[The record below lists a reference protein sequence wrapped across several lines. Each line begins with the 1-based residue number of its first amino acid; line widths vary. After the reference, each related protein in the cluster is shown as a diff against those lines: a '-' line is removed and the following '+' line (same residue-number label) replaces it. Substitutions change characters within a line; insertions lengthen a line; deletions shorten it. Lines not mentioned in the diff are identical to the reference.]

1 MRELSRIAPG
11 RVTKSSLSAWVK
23 LSITALFWAG
33 AFFAASWAVKIAP
46 PVTTA
51 FLRFSLAGLLLLGFA
66 AFRKQLTLPLDT
78 LRGAAG
84 MAIFGIFVYNLF
96 FFEGLSKTSALNGS
110 LIASANPA
118 ITALLARIWR
128 KERTSLRQWLGIL
141 VSFLG
146 VVLVISGGSLSALLR
161 LEINP
166 GDLFIVGSATCWAVY
181 SILARGVL
189 ARAGSIVVVTFAC
202 LAGAILLAPMAF
214 RETSGAWQGSG
225 VFWACILYM
234 AVFPSVVAYVWWND
248 GVREIGPA
256 RAAVFINLV
265 PVFVMGLS
273 VLMGNLPAAGQV
285 GGGALVLAGV
295 YLTAAPGRKSKAPAL
310 QS

>member
-1 MRELSRIAPG
+1 
-11 RVTKSSLSAWVK
+11 LSAWVK

-33 AFFAASWAVKIAP
+33 AFFSAKWAVDIAP

-51 FLRFSLAGLLLLGFA
+51 FLRFSLAGFLLLALA
-66 AFRKQLTLPLDT
+66 AARKQLTLPRSTFL
-78 LRGAAG
+78 GAAG
-84 MAIFGIFVYNLF
+84 MAVVGIFIYNMF
-96 FFEGLSKTSALNGS
+96 FFEGLSHTSALNGS

-128 KERTSLRQWLGIL
+128 KERTSLRQWFGIL

-146 VVLVISGGSLSALLR
+146 VVLVISGGSLRALLHFDV
-161 LEINP
+161 NP

-189 ARAGSIVVVTFAC
+189 AKAGSIVTVTFTC
-202 LAGAILLAPMAF
+202 IAGAILLSPFAF
-214 RETSGAWQGSG
+214 QETSTAWQGSG

-256 RAAVFINLV
+256 RSAIFINLV
-265 PVFVMGLS
+265 PVFVMAIS
-273 VLMGNLPAAGQV
+273 VLMGRLPAAGQIA
-285 GGGALVLAGV
+285 GGALVLAGV
-295 YLTAAPGRKSKAPAL
+295 YLTASPGRKAKTPVL